1 MTALQQCRILVRVAS
16 LLVPGR
22 QRRDWR
28 KEWESEA
35 WHAALHLSACGYSER
50 AVRSQLWQFC
60 WGAFPD
66 AASCRAIA
74 FNRENLLREF
84 TYWSRSPGFC
94 LAALAAFVLML
105 TAISG
110 FLPKTRDVLFPL
122 PYSNAD
128 RIVTVAQ
135 TGPSLA
141 ARRGIPAHWANL
153 WKNQSKFL
161 DNVATYSWHREH
173 EVLTANV
180 SENFF
185 SLLGAHTAAGR
196 LFERGDTEACAD
208 CVVLSYDYWK
218 RQPSGATPG
227 RVIGVLDKRFWFLS
241 RDVAI
246 WRVAAV
252 SDRRMGV
259 VARLRPEITLKAAVR
274 EMQTLVCADG
284 VSAWDALIEMTPL
297 QERVRYV
304 LGSFG
309 LALILAT
316 VITFAGSRL
325 TLRPARQYDGW
336 GALFFC
342 AKTALALLAVLIAGI
357 EFTRAASIT
366 MTGGTDAWTEP
377 LSTWLFL
384 LATMGALTWSIHD
397 QCQRCR
403 VCQRRLGLAAH
414 VGCPGC
420 MLFDWAGTELVCSE
434 GHGMLHVPEMTSSWS
449 EPEQWT
455 SLDDS
460 WLELFAR

>member
-1 MTALQQCRILVRVAS
+1 MTALQQCRMLIRLAS
-16 LLVPGR
+16 LLVPRR
-22 QRRDWR
+22 QRKDWR
-28 KEWESEA
+28 KEWNSEA
-35 WHAALHLSACGYSER
+35 WHVAKHLNGP
-50 AVRSQLWQFC
+50 QLRQFC

-66 AASCRAIA
+66 AVSCRAIA

-84 TYWSRSPGFC
+84 NYWSRSPGFC
-94 LAALAAFVLML
+94 LATLTALILLL

-110 FLPKTRDVLFPL
+110 FLPKTRDVLLPL
-122 PYSNAD
+122 PYANAD

-141 ARRGIPAHWANL
+141 ARRGIPARWAVL
-153 WKNQSKFL
+153 WKHESKFL
-161 DNVATYSWHREH
+161 DDVATYSWRGEGN
-173 EVLTANV
+173 VLTANV

-185 SLLGAHTAAGR
+185 TLLGAHSAMGR
-196 LFERGDTEACAD
+196 LFERGDTQECAN
-208 CVVLSYDYWK
+208 CVVLSYDYSK
-218 RQPSGATPG
+218 RAAATKG
-227 RVIGVLDKRFWFLS
+227 YRVIGVLDKRFWFVS

-246 WRVAAV
+246 WRVTAV
-252 SDRRMGV
+252 PDHRTGV
-259 VARLRPEITLKAAVR
+259 VARLRSDSTIKAAIN
-274 EMQTLVCADG
+274 EMQALVCADG

-325 TLRPARQYDGW
+325 TLRPARQYDSV

-357 EFTRAASIT
+357 EFTRASAIT

-384 LATMGALTWSIHD
+384 LASMGALTWSVYD
-397 QCQRCR
+397 QSQRCR

-434 GHGMLHVPEMTSSWS
+434 GHGMLHVPEMTSSWH